1 MRSAKGRKVNV
12 VEMKRLEG
20 VSRMDRVRNEAVRL
34 RGRIE
39 RVLTS
44 RVDHRVWSLFGHVE
58 RIEEYCIAKWC

>member
-1 MRSAKGRKVNV
+1 MRSAEGRKVNV
-12 VEMKRLEG
+12 LEMKRLEG

-39 RVLTS
+39 RVLAS
-44 RVDHRVWSLFGHVE
+44 RVDHRVWSWFGHVE